1 MSHSAEAGHAHT
13 HTQRLYT
20 RTPRRPRGRAM
31 PRLAARA
38 PCRAHPCSPMCGA
51 GAVGAHGV
59 RAVTV
64 RVQGHS
70 VWRLSAWRHSHA
82 TYARAC
88 WASSAGAPASPPHA
102 AHTPSPRPPRS
113 AAAPIDRREE
123 MPARKVASATEA
135 PVPAR
140 AATGRRRAGASA
152 RGTARATA
160 HSSAFAPAKRPARGR
175 AWLTRWGETWPPT
188 NAPCQGAA
196 LPRRPRQ
203 PPRLER
209 APAGRGI

>member
-123 MPARKVASATEA
+123 MPARKVPSATEA

-160 HSSAFAPAKRPARGR
+160 HSSAFAPAKRPARSEPGWRGGGR
-175 AWLTRWGETWPPT
+175 P
-188 NAPCQGAA
+188 APSARAPAA
-196 LPRRPRQ
+196 RATLPRRPRQ
-203 PPRLER
+203 PPRHER